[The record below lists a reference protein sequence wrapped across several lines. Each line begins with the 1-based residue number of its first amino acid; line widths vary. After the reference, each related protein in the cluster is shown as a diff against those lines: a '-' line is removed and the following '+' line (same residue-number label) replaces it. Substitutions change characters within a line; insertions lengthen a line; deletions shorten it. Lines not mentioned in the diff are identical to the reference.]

1 MTEAPQDSSTGAG
14 RRSPRP
20 LDVQAIDAVIE
31 RGVELLDSAI
41 RAGEVIID
49 RERWAIP
56 AKYADRIDERQF
68 ALVLL
73 GLAVKSARSLQALR
87 SLVREDLGSDAMAI
101 ARTMVEGYATVLEL
115 TGEHW
120 ADRFERYRTF
130 LAKQELAHVNDLR
143 SNPHAKDT
151 EGPGTESI
159 ESFLR
164 EAKDFFGEEE
174 LKRIQGKWIPDG
186 VQGALR
192 RRGLQSLYD
201 SVYRVGSKAVHA
213 VDPGD
218 FVEWSEADGFTV
230 LTGSRWSV
238 PALAMAPCVF
248 LDVLVLVSNVL
259 GLGVA
264 GEANKLQAE
273 LFAAT
278 GFVPPGAREA

>member
-1 MTEAPQDSSTGAG
+1 MTEDPEHPSTRAG
-14 RRSPRP
+14 RGNPRP
-20 LDVQAIDAVIE
+20 LDVRAVDVVIE
-31 RGVELLDSAI
+31 RGIKLLDSAI
-41 RAGEVIID
+41 RAGEVSID
-49 RERWAIP
+49 TERWAIP
-56 AKYADRIDERQF
+56 AKYAGRIDERQF

-73 GLAVKSARSLQALR
+73 GLAVKSARSLQAVR
-87 SLVREDLGSDAMAI
+87 SLAREDLGSDAMAV

-120 ADRFERYRTF
+120 ADHFERYRAF
-130 LAKQELAHVNDLR
+130 LAKQEMAHVNDLR
-143 SNPHAKDT
+143 SNPHATDT
-151 EGPGTESI
+151 EGPGTVAV

-164 EAKDFFGEEE
+164 DAKEFFGEDE
-174 LKRIQGKWIPDG
+174 LKKIQGKWIPDG

-192 RRGLQSLYD
+192 RRGHQSLYD
-201 SVYRVGSKAVHA
+201 SVYRVGSKTVHA

-238 PALAMAPCVF
+238 PALVTAPCIF
-248 LDVLVLVSNVL
+248 LDVLALVSNAL

-273 LFAAT
+273 LFTAT